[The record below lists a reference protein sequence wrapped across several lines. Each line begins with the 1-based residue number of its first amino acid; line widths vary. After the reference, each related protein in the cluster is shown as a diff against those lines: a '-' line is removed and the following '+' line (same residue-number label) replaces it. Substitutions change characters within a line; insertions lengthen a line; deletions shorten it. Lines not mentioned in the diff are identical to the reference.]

1 MTMPISHLFT
11 RVSYSPLLHLSLKVN
26 SFDWDFLTTRHA
38 KRSSCSSS
46 SSAGSKVR
54 CAHTHRMKKG
64 DTKYFSN
71 LHLRISTFESPSSNL
86 HLRISIFESPPS
98 NLPPTRI
105 SHDVGMSSSSSHLV
119 TFTHPIMQQCH
130 LHDVGMIIALPRPLC
145 LPRPLSLLVASTCS
159 CVFVVCSC
167 TGNATVQCS

>member
-1 MTMPISHLFT
+1 MQLTRKPKQNGETQAHEGTCGNRHGGKQQASKKSNKRARSTSPMAARSSMSMTMPISHLFT
-11 RVSYSPLLHLSLKVN
+11 CVSYSPLLNLSLKVN

-38 KRSSCSSS
+38 RSSCSSS

-86 HLRISIFESPPS
+86 HLRISTFESPPS
-98 NLPPTRI
+98 TSSCPNNRDGRKREPT
-105 SHDVGMSSSSSHLV
+105 GL
-119 TFTHPIMQQCH
+119 
-130 LHDVGMIIALPRPLC
+130 
-145 LPRPLSLLVASTCS
+145 
-159 CVFVVCSC
+159 
-167 TGNATVQCS
+167 

>member
-38 KRSSCSSS
+38 RSSCSSS

-130 LHDVGMIIALPRPLC
+130 LHDVGMIIRLRSNAA
-145 LPRPLSLLVASTCS
+145 VASPLDPLHSALLGVRATAS
-159 CVFVVCSC
+159 CAGHLC
-167 TGNATVQCS
+167 T